1 MSSMTVLDRIKR
13 INHDLSVINQRLN
26 GVIYSHSHEVV
37 RKDERYL
44 LTNDG
49 LDKVSALQHKASD
62 KMHLMMNQVNQV
74 IQSHSQCYID
84 DKKNDANS
92 KGV

>member
-26 GVIYSHSHEVV
+26 GVIYSHSNEV

-44 LTNDG
+44 LTNNG
-49 LDKVSALQHKASD
+49 LDKVSDLRHKASD
-62 KMHLMMNQVNQV
+62 KIYMMMNQVNQV

-84 DKKNDANS
+84 DNEEQVA
-92 KGV
+92 